1 MTADPSGA
9 VAQIGAADAAAQAAR
24 AVGGVVRLQPGIKG
38 LLRQFGAQA
47 WQRATGRDL
56 PDVGG
61 VEVDL
66 SAADEV
72 RAEVRIVVGVDHLA
86 SEVGRKV
93 HEAVAAAL
101 VVTTGRP
108 AVVRIRIVEFD
119 LEPRYT

>member
-1 MTADPSGA
+1 VTEDA

-47 WQRATGRDL
+47 WQRATGREL
-56 PDVGG
+56 PDVAG

-66 SAADEV
+66 SDPDQV
-72 RAEVRIVVGVDHLA
+72 SAEVRIVVGVDHLA
-86 SEVGRKV
+86 SEVGEKV
-93 HEAVAAAL
+93 HQAVTAAL

-108 AVVRIRIVEFD
+108 ATVRIRIVEFD

>member
-1 MTADPSGA
+1 MSADPTGA

-24 AVGGVVRLQPGIKG
+24 AVDGVVRLQPGIKG

-47 WQRATGRDL
+47 WQRATGREV
-56 PDVGG
+56 PDVAG

-66 SAADEV
+66 SDPGQV

-86 SEVGRKV
+86 SAVGEQV
-93 HEAVAAAL
+93 HQAVTAAL

-108 AVVRIRIVEFD
+108 ANVRVRIVEFD
-119 LEPRYT
+119 LEPRYR

>member
-1 MTADPSGA
+1 MTADPAGA
-9 VAQIGAADAAAQAAR
+9 VAQLGAADAAAQAAR

-47 WQRATGRDL
+47 WQRATGRDV
-56 PDVGG
+56 PDVAG

-66 SAADEV
+66 SAPGQV

-86 SEVGRKV
+86 TEVGQKV

-101 VVTTGRP
+101 ETATGRP
-108 AVVRIRIVEFD
+108 ATVRIRIVEFD
-119 LEPRYT
+119 LEPRYS